1 MRLLNVRL
9 SGEDSMMVQALR
21 EQGVAISQL
30 VCDAIRSEYNHR
42 KQIAKPRDT
51 RAILNSIYAAYPKS
65 LDLPPRGF
73 DVHDRIAF
81 RKAMARHLG
90 RRKRP

>member
-30 VCDAIRSEYNHR
+30 VRDAIRSEYNHR
-42 KQIAKPRDT
+42 KQRAKPRDP
-51 RAILNSIYAAYPKS
+51 REILDSIYAAYPEPP
-65 LDLPPRGF
+65 DLPPRGF
-73 DVHDRIAF
+73 DVHDRFAF
-81 RKAMARHLG
+81 RKAMAHHVG